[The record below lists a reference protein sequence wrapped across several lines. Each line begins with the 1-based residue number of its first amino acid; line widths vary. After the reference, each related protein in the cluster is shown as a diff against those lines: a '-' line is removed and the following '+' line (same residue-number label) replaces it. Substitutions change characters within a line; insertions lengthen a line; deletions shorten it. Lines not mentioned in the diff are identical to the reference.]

1 MTVKRDPH
9 YRRNWAAARARMEA
23 GDEKHTPEG
32 RKRKRIWG
40 PFALALAGF
49 GIVLRA
55 SGLYGRGVR
64 NALDV
69 RVNAFDLPVG
79 GLPEAF
85 DGYRLL
91 HLTDLHID
99 ALDNFAGR
107 LAETVSAVEC
117 DLCVMTGDYR
127 FRVHGE
133 AEAIRPGMARLMQG
147 LRARDGVFGILGN
160 HDSADMAAIF
170 DSLGVRMLIN
180 ETATVMRGG
189 EALHV
194 TGVDDVHYYYTGDA
208 SDALRFAPDGCRI
221 ALVHSPE
228 LAEQAADA
236 GVALYLT
243 GHTHGGQVCLPGGL
257 PVFTHSHGQRRFSS
271 GLWRKGGMVGY
282 TSRGA
287 GVSGLP
293 VRFNCPGEATLITL
307 RRA

>member
-1 MTVKRDPH
+1 MTTLTAACIQMRSGTEVAP
-9 YRRNWAAARARMEA
+9 NVAAASELIHEA
-23 GDEKHTPEG
+23 AGQGAKFIATPEMTN
-32 RKRKRIWG
+32 
-40 PFALALAGF
+40 L
-49 GIVLRA
+49 
-55 SGLYGRGVR
+55 
-64 NALDV
+64 LD
-69 RVNAFDLPVG
+69 
-79 GLPEAF
+79 
-85 DGYRLL
+85 
-91 HLTDLHID
+91 
-99 ALDNFAGR
+99 
-107 LAETVSAVEC
+107 
-117 DLCVMTGDYR
+117 
-127 FRVHGE
+127 
-133 AEAIRPGMARLMQG
+133 IRPGMARLMQG

-243 GHTHGGQVCLPGGL
+243 GHTHGGQVCLPGGM